1 MNPFDEQFDDA
12 VRGAFDRYEEGVDP
26 AALDRLRRSLDAAGQ
41 SGATALPTAVHPY
54 RYLRLAAGLLLSIG
68 VLAVFGYYGYN
79 RMGADADTVAMSS
92 ERGIDDDTLA
102 RSAEH
107 IKGDGTLAMSA
118 EHVMNDNT
126 VTISAEHA
134 LGDGLATAETSDNTD
149 SLNHYTDEPSE
160 NYAYT
165 SSGSAAIDD
174 RTLDDTLAGY
184 TLEPSELHDNYAFAS
199 LDSLTSHG
207 LPPSDTLKTLTS
219 ASVDSLENHTLA
231 HIHPETEEHD
241 PTARTGPL
249 RAALASPQTAA
260 QSTAERESDPI
271 NLIEPIQANRASVVL
286 GSHLNHTTDGLS
298 DGIGISFGALR
309 QWQVLPRVRVVTG
322 GLLAWNQFTIGNP
335 DLPRQI
341 DQLATRAGTFN
352 ASIESET
359 SFTTLALEIPL
370 QGVVEVGRFVGR
382 SVSVGVG
389 LTSMVYLSETAVR
402 EGVQYQGEVLAGPQ
416 GEFLVNSS
424 IRSFETRE
432 QFAAFDRID
441 AGRLLNLS
449 VFYEPV
455 GTRSSFTIELFTK
468 QPLGALTSSEITFGM
483 TGITVRYG
491 IW

>member
-41 SGATALPTAVHPY
+41 SGASAPPTAVHPY

-79 RMGADADTVAMSS
+79 RMGADDETVTIFS
-92 ERGIDDDTLA
+92 ERAIDDDTLA
-102 RSAEH
+102 RSAGH

-118 EHVMNDNT
+118 EHLMNDNT

-160 NYAYT
+160 NYAFT

-184 TLEPSELHDNYAFAS
+184 TLEPS
-199 LDSLTSHG
+199 
-207 LPPSDTLKTLTS
+207 DTLENMVS
-219 ASVDSLENHTLA
+219 ASIDSLENHTLA
-231 HIHPETEEHD
+231 HTHPEAEEHN

-260 QSTAERESDPI
+260 QSTADRESDPI
-271 NLIEPIQANRASVVL
+271 NMIEPIQATRASVVL
-286 GSHLNHTTDGLS
+286 GSYLNHTTERLS
-298 DGIGISFGALR
+298 DGIGVSFGALR
-309 QWQVLPRVRVVTG
+309 QWQVLPRVRLVTG

-341 DQLATRAGTFN
+341 EQLATRAGTFN

-370 QGVVEVGRFVGR
+370 QGVVEVGRFGGR

-402 EGVQYQGEVLAGPQ
+402 EGVQYQGEVTAGPQ

-455 GTRSSFTIELFTK
+455 GTRRPFTIELFTK